1 MPDLAPLPPIADQPI
16 SVVLLARNDEIHLEE
31 VVSAWTT
38 LLDGLNREYELILV
52 DDGGTDRTP
61 ELTAALTARFPRLR
75 VIRHE
80 QPRGDGAA
88 LRDGLQTATKPLF
101 FYTTADRQYDVA
113 DFNKLLPE
121 IDKVH
126 LVSGFRQWQQVP
138 RPLRWLG
145 FVYRVFLRVLFS
157 LTLERRSAW
166 LGWNEWAYRLLARVV
181 FALRLQDV
189 NCLFRLFRRE
199 IFARIPIQSDGEF
212 AHVEVLAKANFLGSY
227 MNDEIPVA
235 HRPRQQ
241 LPAGPSWGKDFRR
254 VFSHPDF
261 GPAVL
266 PTATAPAS
274 PPILE
279 GGPG

>member
-1 MPDLAPLPPIADQPI
+1 
-16 SVVLLARNDEIHLEE
+16 
-31 VVSAWTT
+31 
-38 LLDGLNREYELILV
+38 
-52 DDGGTDRTP
+52 
-61 ELTAALTARFPRLR
+61 
-75 VIRHE
+75 
-80 QPRGDGAA
+80 
-88 LRDGLQTATKPLF
+88 
-101 FYTTADRQYDVA
+101 VA
-113 DFNKLLPE
+113 DFSKLLPE

-126 LVSGFRQWQQVP
+126 IVSGFRQWQPFP
-138 RPLRWLG
+138 RPLLWLG

-157 LTLERRSAW
+157 LSVDRKSGW
-166 LGWNEWAYRLLARVV
+166 LGWNEWGYRLLARVV

-212 AHVEVLAKANFLGSY
+212 VHVEVLAKANFLGTY
-227 MNDEIPVA
+227 MNDEIAVT

-241 LPAGPSWGKDFRR
+241 KPAGPPWGRNFRR

-266 PTATAPAS
+266 PMAGAAP
-274 PPILE
+274 PPVLE

>member
-1 MPDLAPLPPIADQPI
+1 MADQPI
-16 SVVLLARNDEIHLEE
+16 SVVLLARNDEIHLEG
-31 VVSAWTT
+31 VVSEWTT

-52 DDGGTDRTP
+52 DDGSTDRTP
-61 ELTAALTARFPRLR
+61 ELTATMAARFPRLR
-75 VIRHE
+75 VFRHE
-80 QPRGDGAA
+80 QSSGEGVA
-88 LRDGLQTATKPLF
+88 LRDALQTATKPLF
-101 FYTTADRQYDVA
+101 FYTTADRQYDIA
-113 DFNKLLPE
+113 DFNKLLSE

-126 LVSGFRQWQQVP
+126 IVSGFRQWQALP

-157 LTLERRSAW
+157 LSLERRSAW
-166 LGWNEWAYRLLARVV
+166 LGWNEWAYRLLARFV

-212 AHVEVLAKANFLGSY
+212 VHVEVLAKANFLGTY
-227 MNDEIPVA
+227 MNDEIPVTY
-235 HRPRQQ
+235 RPRKQ
-241 LPAGPSWGKDFRR
+241 LPAAPSWGKDFRR

-266 PTATAPAS
+266 PTATIAP
-274 PPILE
+274 PPVLD